1 MTPSSNIASVCRAVA
16 GVAAL
21 ALLTG
26 CLSALSADDA
36 TTLRITNIGR
46 DTVAVYPWD
55 FETSHRSLRTFGGV
69 ALRESDLKNG
79 LIAPGVSRN
88 FPLVSILGYTPG
100 RSIRVEVLSS
110 GAIPS
115 SRIMSSQSQTTNSR
129 GVVSALTSRCDRRA
143 AARRRSARSMG
154 LTSGTQAL
162 PTLRRSRRP
171 VEPVGRVRVCESLR
185 TLRLTHSSA
194 PPPHSA

>member
-1 MTPSSNIASVCRAVA
+1 MRSMTPSSNIASVCRAVA

-26 CLSALSADDA
+26 CLSALSADEA

-55 FETSHRSLRTFGGV
+55 FETSNRSLRTFGGI
-69 ALRESDLKNG
+69 ALRESGLKNG

-100 RSIRVEVLSS
+100 RSIRVEVLSFRRDS
-110 GAIPS
+110 VFENHAFTITDNELT
-115 SRIMSSQSQTTNSR
+115 RR
-129 GVVSALTSRCDRRA
+129 GFSVDV
-143 AARRRSARSMG
+143 
-154 LTSGTQAL
+154 
-162 PTLRRSRRP
+162 
-171 VEPVGRVRVCESLR
+171 SLR
-185 TLRLTHSSA
+185 
-194 PPPHSA
+194 